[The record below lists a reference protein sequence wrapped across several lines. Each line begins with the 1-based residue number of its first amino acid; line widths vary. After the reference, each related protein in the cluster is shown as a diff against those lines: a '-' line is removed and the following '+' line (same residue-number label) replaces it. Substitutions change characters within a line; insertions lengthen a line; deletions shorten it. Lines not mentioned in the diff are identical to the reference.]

1 MLNYQMLQT
10 LIEKV
15 NCMQKQEL
23 SWDMD
28 SDVNWSSWIDS
39 DLSED
44 VNALED
50 PDYRAQEEVAENS
63 ITTTSTRRK
72 YNLRTRLRH

>member
-1 MLNYQMLQT
+1 
-10 LIEKV
+10 
-15 NCMQKQEL
+15 MQKQEL